1 MRCLRALLS
10 TLLICLLMLN
20 CCLPA
25 GACAFYTTVYFTY
38 STHPDI
44 PMAPYVRGR
53 LGVVLKTYARSYLVV
68 AWRYFQNKPLTD
80 GEQKAALKVWN
91 DRMSYAVSDCE
102 DASGEWLKARS
113 TVTGIPKAA
122 EINIQRPVVAGS
134 YNTYCNCLPDS
145 FRQAAATLKERVIK
159 YGAASDGIKEW
170 VKAQDQVFANCGYS
184 GWGDKP
190 APAPSYPPPLPATAD
205 KLAQADR
212 AYQIAAA
219 HFYAK
224 DFDTAHKEFLAIASD
239 AGSPWQAVSRYL
251 AARALVRKGML
262 SKEEGFDAG
271 PLEQAA
277 TELSAMLGDSSM
289 QKLKEDITDLLR
301 YCQVRVAP
309 GAVVTALSADVR
321 KQIMFTNL
329 NEYTRTLDVLTGNS
343 DTGGLTG
350 DYNAQPTA
358 LKGDEMTDWIVTVQ
372 STGPESAAHAV
383 SEWKSKQSLP
393 WLLAALAKVDPKA
406 GGGDATAV
414 VAAAQKLDA
423 KSPGYY
429 TAQYHLN
436 DWDVAKNDSSSARAR
451 LNTLLDTPQ
460 PELPPSARNLY
471 RSQRM
476 QIARNLNEFMRD
488 AFPKP
493 VCLCGSGF
501 IDEVPED
508 VEKLEA
514 SGKYPDIGPHIPF
527 DTENVIDGQFPLSV
541 WLQAAQS
548 PYTVAPI
555 KKHFLWSGLTRAIL
569 LKNEGAAR
577 KFAELVKPLDAKNTA
592 VLTSYINEKDP
603 QTRNFIGAFILLRN
617 NRSVPQISY
626 GDYDEGELWWW
637 GDQPGKLPED
647 ESFKDLNRPKSVAT
661 FLTSEEVAHGAAE
674 IKALNAVPT
683 APNYLSS
690 IAIAWAKSHPA
701 DPRVPEAL
709 HLAVRCTHY
718 GQTTDAT
725 SKLSK
730 EAFQILHARFKGN
743 TWTKQTPYYY

>member
-1 MRCLRALLS
+1 MRCMRALLS
-10 TLLICLLMLN
+10 TLLICLLTFN

-25 GACAFYTTVYFTY
+25 GACSFYTTVYFTY

-44 PMAPYVRGR
+44 PMAPYARGR

-68 AWRYFQNKPLTD
+68 AWRYFQNQPLTD
-80 GEQKAALKVWN
+80 AEQRAALKMWN
-91 DRMSYAVSDCE
+91 DRMGFASSSCE
-102 DASGEWLKARS
+102 DASQDWLKARA
-113 TVTGIPKAA
+113 TVTGLPKTAQ
-122 EINIQRPVVAGS
+122 INIERPVVAGS
-134 YNTYCNCLPDS
+134 YNTYCNCMPDS
-145 FRQAAATLKERVIK
+145 FRQASATLKERVTK
-159 YGAASDGIKEW
+159 YGAASNDVKEW
-170 VKAQDQVFANCGYS
+170 VKAQDQVFANCGY

-190 APAPSYPPPLPATAD
+190 VPPPAIPATLPASAD

-219 HFYAK
+219 HFYVK
-224 DFDTAHKEFLAIASD
+224 DFDTAHKEFLAIAADST
-239 AGSPWQAVSRYL
+239 SPWQAVSRYL

-277 TELSAMLGDSSM
+277 TELSAMLKDPSM
-289 QKLKEDITDLLR
+289 QKLQDDITSLLR
-301 YCQVRVAP
+301 YCQVRVDP

-321 KQIMFTNL
+321 KQITESDL

-350 DYNAQPTA
+350 DYNAQPAT
-358 LKGDEMTDWIVTVQ
+358 LKADEMTDWIVTVQ
-372 STGPESAAHAV
+372 STGPESAAHAF
-383 SEWKSKQSLP
+383 SEWKSKKSLP
-393 WLLAALAKVDPKA
+393 WLVAAIGKVDAKSSA
-406 GGGDATAV
+406 ADAAEV
-414 VAAAQKLDA
+414 VAAATALDA
-423 KSPGYY
+423 KSPGYF
-429 TAQYHLN
+429 TAQYYLV
-436 DWDVAKNDSSSARAR
+436 DLETSKRDTESARKR
-451 LNTLLDTPQ
+451 LNVLLDTPQ
-460 PELPPSARNLY
+460 PELPPSSRNLF

-501 IDEVPED
+501 VDEVPED

-514 SGKYPDIGPHIPF
+514 SGKYPDIGPHIPL
-527 DTENVIDGQFPLSV
+527 DTEKVIDGQFPLSV

-569 LKNEGAAR
+569 LKNDVAAK
-577 KFAELVKPLDAKNTA
+577 KFAELVKPLDAKNA
-592 VLTSYINEKDP
+592 VILGSYMAETDP
-603 QTRNFIGAFILLRN
+603 KTREFIGALILLRN

-647 ESFKDLNRPKSVAT
+647 QSYTDLNRPKPVAG
-661 FLTSEEVAHGAAE
+661 FLTPEEVSRAAAE
-674 IKALNAVPT
+674 VKALNAVPT
-683 APNYLSS
+683 APNYLSN

-730 EAFQILHARFKGN
+730 EAFQILHTRFKGN
-743 TWTKQTPYYY
+743 TWTKQTPYFY